1 MSKTLKDLPAVS
13 TRMHASKATIVPV
26 RPTPKSRKN
35 KDNRF
40 KILKSDSKL
49 AKKKNKKIYIIEVY
63 S

>member
-49 AKKKNKKIYIIEVY
+49 AKKKE
-63 S
+63 